1 MCSNIFQKSP
11 LDWHYTANFV
21 WKNIAF
27 GWYWWV
33 DDDGNPIQNQKDLE
47 MHGNYQTFYVN

>member
-27 GWYWWV
+27 GWHGWV

-47 MHGNYQTFYVN
+47 KHGNS